1 MTDANNTAPA
11 PDADPA
17 YSADFILNQ
26 STKEFFTTF
35 FNAFN
40 TADLPELRQHY
51 FFGFNELQD
60 KYFKDTPWPDET
72 AIAPLCSDNSFFQML
87 YKELTIRH
95 LHGLNKATVNDRIDG
110 YYHFLEMFD
119 FILQWGNEMPYQLPL
134 EWLFDIINEFVYQF
148 QAYWQFVGRASD
160 RTREDIKI
168 IEENPDAWKPGLVLW
183 YLQELQA
190 ASVIKEA
197 IVADRDGKP
206 LPERPN
212 QILHMLGYFAIIGE
226 SRIHLMIGDYTSA
239 LKAVDVIDFSQPGL
253 FSRVRTCHVMLFY
266 CTGFAYMMLRR
277 FHDATRIFATMIV
290 YLQSASRQTGNV
302 FQKFVQKKHDQM
314 LNLLALMQSVSSD
327 LKVDSLVQKKINDVN
342 EKIPGLQSADEVTFK
357 QAFQSLFN
365 YGGPKFIVPS
375 KPDYTS
381 LSKSSSY
388 DEARMAQSEPFISEL
403 CERKKV
409 NEVAFYLK
417 LYSTVTIKKL
427 ASLLSKDTDKEPMTE
442 QQAISRLLCLKYKS
456 MDKIWKSG
464 SPLSGKT
471 KSTGEVHF
479 YIKGESVHITNSDK
493 LTDKSNSF
501 IGRYFI
507 EHTQKFNKVTTDI
520 QKAWEGCAPLPFNAR
535 NISNRRGGNNN
546 NNRFKGKRGGRRGG
560 RGGRRGGRGRMNN
573 NRGSGSSW

>member
-1 MTDANNTAPA
+1 
-11 PDADPA
+11 
-17 YSADFILNQ
+17 
-26 STKEFFTTF
+26 
-35 FNAFN
+35 
-40 TADLPELRQHY
+40 
-51 FFGFNELQD
+51 
-60 KYFKDTPWPDET
+60 
-72 AIAPLCSDNSFFQML
+72 
-87 YKELTIRH
+87 
-95 LHGLNKATVNDRIDG
+95 
-110 YYHFLEMFD
+110 
-119 FILQWGNEMPYQLPL
+119 
-134 EWLFDIINEFVYQF
+134 
-148 QAYWQFVGRASD
+148 
-160 RTREDIKI
+160 
-168 IEENPDAWKPGLVLW
+168 
-183 YLQELQA
+183 
-190 ASVIKEA
+190 
-197 IVADRDGKP
+197 
-206 LPERPN
+206 
-212 QILHMLGYFAIIGE
+212 
-226 SRIHLMIGDYTSA
+226 
-239 LKAVDVIDFSQPGL
+239 
-253 FSRVRTCHVMLFY
+253 
-266 CTGFAYMMLRR
+266 
-277 FHDATRIFATMIV
+277 
-290 YLQSASRQTGNV
+290 
-302 FQKFVQKKHDQM
+302 
-314 LNLLALMQSVSSD
+314 MQ
-327 LKVDSLVQKKINDVN
+327 KINDVN
-342 EKIPGLQSADEVTFK
+342 ERSWLQSDEAAFK
-357 QAFQSLFN
+357 PAFQSLFK

-381 LSKSSSY
+381 LSKSSGY

-507 EHTQKFNKVTTDI
+507 EHTQNFNKVTTDI

-535 NISNRRGGNNN
+535 NISSRHGSNNN

>member
-1 MTDANNTAPA
+1 M
-11 PDADPA
+11 
-17 YSADFILNQ
+17 
-26 STKEFFTTF
+26 
-35 FNAFN
+35 
-40 TADLPELRQHY
+40 
-51 FFGFNELQD
+51 G
-60 KYFKDTPWPDET
+60 
-72 AIAPLCSDNSFFQML
+72 
-87 YKELTIRH
+87 
-95 LHGLNKATVNDRIDG
+95 
-110 YYHFLEMFD
+110 
-119 FILQWGNEMPYQLPL
+119 GNEMPYQLPL

-342 EKIPGLQSADEVTFK
+342 EKIPGLQSADE
-357 QAFQSLFN
+357 A
-365 YGGPKFIVPS
+365 
-375 KPDYTS
+375 
-381 LSKSSSY
+381 
-388 DEARMAQSEPFISEL
+388 A
-403 CERKKV
+403 
-409 NEVAFYLK
+409 
-417 LYSTVTIKKL
+417 
-427 ASLLSKDTDKEPMTE
+427 
-442 QQAISRLLCLKYKS
+442 
-456 MDKIWKSG
+456 
-464 SPLSGKT
+464 
-471 KSTGEVHF
+471 
-479 YIKGESVHITNSDK
+479 
-493 LTDKSNSF
+493 
-501 IGRYFI
+501 
-507 EHTQKFNKVTTDI
+507 
-520 QKAWEGCAPLPFNAR
+520 
-535 NISNRRGGNNN
+535 
-546 NNRFKGKRGGRRGG
+546 
-560 RGGRRGGRGRMNN
+560 
-573 NRGSGSSW
+573 